1 MAGRRRDPLGT
12 AVGLLTFL
20 AGVGLVVVTFMLA
33 REMFTTDPSEALGIQ
48 PGEVMD
54 VNRALVAGTFI
65 LFRVIL
71 LVVMA
76 GLGSIVANRGI
87 KLYAHGGIDLL
98 GRFRDKDREKSE
110 IDEKKTIETLESL
123 EQEEKPHEAETA

>member
-1 MAGRRRDPLGT
+1 LGT

>member
-1 MAGRRRDPLGT
+1 MGT
-12 AVGLLTFL
+12 TVGLLTFL
-20 AGVGLVVVTFMLA
+20 GGVGLVVVTFMLA

-71 LVVMA
+71 LVMMA
-76 GLGSIVANRGI
+76 GCGSIVANRGI

-98 GRFRDKDREKSE
+98 GRLKDR
-110 IDEKKTIETLESL
+110 DDRPTGLESIEKL
-123 EQEEKPHEAETA
+123 EVTESHEKGENPQKAETA

>member
-1 MAGRRRDPLGT
+1 MGT
-12 AVGLLTFL
+12 TVGLLTFL
-20 AGVGLVVVTFMLA
+20 GGVGLVVVTFMLA

-54 VNRALVAGTFI
+54 VNRVLVAGTFI

-71 LVVMA
+71 LVMMA
-76 GLGSIVANRGI
+76 GCGSIVANRGI

-98 GRFRDKDREKSE
+98 GRFKDKDDSPAG
-110 IDEKKTIETLESL
+110 LESVEKL
-123 EQEEKPHEAETA
+123 EISESHEKGEKPQKAETA